1 MILLHHPSAVNLWVL
16 GVRQACFSSDFRR
29 RSRSTRFTSVLSHAS
44 VIREVSL
51 PSAGK
56 PRLPFG
62 QARFPPSESHTL
74 PSASED
80 GMTKHNFVKLVWN
93 VNDRL
98 YHKSIRSRLFRAAY
112 NPIDRRLFAW
122 CIRHAPLF
130 TLISSFGGAETT
142 GCSGIV
148 ERTEKAV
155 CAGIERTEMAV
166 CAGIERAEMTVCTGV
181 ERTGK
186 TVCAGIEGGLF

>member
-1 MILLHHPSAVNLWVL
+1 MGMILLHHPSAVNLWVL

-56 PRLPFG
+56 PRPPFG

-98 YHKSIRSRLFRAAY
+98 YHKSVRSRLFRTAY

-148 ERTEKAV
+148 ERTE
-155 CAGIERTEMAV
+155 MA
-166 CAGIERAEMTVCTGV
+166 
-181 ERTGK
+181 
-186 TVCAGIEGGLF
+186 VCAGIEGGLF

>member
-1 MILLHHPSAVNLWVL
+1 MILLHQTSAVNLWVL

-44 VIREVSL
+44 VIREVRL

-56 PRLPFG
+56 PRPPFG

-98 YHKSIRSRLFRAAY
+98 YHKSVRSRLFRTAY

-130 TLISSFGGAETT
+130 TLISSFGGADTAV
-142 GCSGIV
+142 CSGIV
-148 ERTEKAV
+148 
-155 CAGIERTEMAV
+155 ERTEMAV

>member
-56 PRLPFG
+56 PRLPSAGKPRLPFG

-98 YHKSIRSRLFRAAY
+98 YHKSIRSRLFRTAY

-148 ERTEKAV
+148 ERTE
-155 CAGIERTEMAV
+155 MA
-166 CAGIERAEMTVCTGV
+166 
-181 ERTGK
+181 
-186 TVCAGIEGGLF
+186 VCAGIEGGLF